1 MEVRSD
7 LLHLDPG
14 RKEGAEAFCRQVMME
29 EPVLSKQQQRIREE
43 KAPKGNLTEL
53 TRNSIPAWLLL
64 Q

>member
-43 KAPKGNLTEL
+43 KAGGQRRRGEGMEGAGGDK
-53 TRNSIPAWLLL
+53 R
-64 Q
+64 